1 MAQRLLTTK
10 PMDRIK
16 VILVDNDPD
25 ELFFM
30 EKGFKVS
37 PFYEIISKFSDG
49 SDLMEFL
56 YDARKLPDLIITD
69 LNMPG
74 KSGIEIAREITLNPN
89 FAYIKVIVLSL
100 GFGNNSFDMKRSGR
114 GGSPLFFEKP
124 SSLLEYQSFAT
135 DLYDKILADII
146 QGQIS

>member
-1 MAQRLLTTK
+1 
-10 PMDRIK
+10 MDRFK
-16 VILVDNDPD
+16 LILVDNDSD

-30 EKGFKVS
+30 EKGFKAS
-37 PFYEIISKFSDG
+37 PFYEIIAKFSDG

-69 LNMPG
+69 LNMNG

-100 GFGNNSFDMKRSGR
+100 GFGNNSFDMKRSGH
-114 GGSPLFFEKP
+114 GVSPLFFEKP
-124 SSLLEYQSFAT
+124 SSLLEYQSFAA